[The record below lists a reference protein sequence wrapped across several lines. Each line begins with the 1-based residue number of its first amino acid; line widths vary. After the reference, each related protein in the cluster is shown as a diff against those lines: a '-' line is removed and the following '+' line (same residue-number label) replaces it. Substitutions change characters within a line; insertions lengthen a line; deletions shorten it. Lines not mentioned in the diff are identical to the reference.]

1 MHHMQQNICSP
12 AKDIRT
18 FTLTDSKACG
28 VTKKKRKMPDLKNAK
43 TSIKAACS

>member
-12 AKDIRT
+12 AKDITT

-28 VTKKKRKMPDLKNAK
+28 VTKKSKMPDLKNAK
-43 TSIKAACS
+43 TSIKAAWS